1 MARTLFQRLENMAI
15 YRQIERTFFNNLTH
29 KLLSVF
35 MVFVP
40 HAVLTGYLLYRL
52 DDAALSWLVGFA
64 LVALAVATVCWVWY
78 LRHLIVTPLRE
89 IILLLNQHSEGVGD
103 LSRDVPVYT
112 HDEIRELATSH
123 NRFQGK
129 LRDMINRIRQLAIH
143 TAVESARLVQMS
155 RKVSDHA
162 QGQRALSES
171 VRGLSAATAS
181 DVEAMSAE
189 TGAIA
194 GQTED
199 NLRLARESHAEL
211 LDITRHIHDMSQSM
225 RRFSHTVSELS
236 HQSNDI
242 QSIAGLIKDVAEQ
255 TNLLALNAAI
265 EAARAGEAG
274 RGFAVVADE
283 VRKLA
288 ERVGRATEDI
298 FANIDHM
305 VGQVNDTLEE
315 TQGIVRTTEITK
327 QVVDRA
333 SGNFSSL
340 VADFEQNST
349 RLAHMADTMQALA
362 ARNREISTH
371 VAEVH
376 TLSADITL
384 AVGAVEK
391 TTHDMNAAAESVQEV
406 VGSFTTGDG
415 VVELLVA
422 RLGDFRAR
430 AQTELQAMAAQGLD
444 VFDQRYQPVAGSAPP
459 KFRVGYTDAF
469 HQRIQPLLDEIA
481 QVLPQCVATC
491 LVDAQGYAPTHQSRF
506 AQPQSGVLQQDIQHS
521 RQMRR
526 FDDPIGLRSA
536 RNTKPFLLQTYSRD
550 TGEVLSEISLPVMVN
565 GRHWG
570 ALRMAVSTDDML
582 GVH

>member
-1 MARTLFQRLENMAI
+1 MGKTLFQRLENMAI
-15 YRQIERTFFNNLTH
+15 YRQIERTFFNNLTK

-35 MVFVP
+35 MVFIP
-40 HAVLTGYLLYRL
+40 HAALTAYLSFKLDDPVLNWLVWSALAVLT
-52 DDAALSWLVGFA
+52 
-64 LVALAVATVCWVWY
+64 VATLCWVWY
-78 LRHLIVTPLRE
+78 LRHLTVTPLRE
-89 IILLLNQHSEGVGD
+89 IITLLNQHSEGTGD
-103 LSRDVPVYT
+103 LSHDVPVYT

-155 RKVSDHA
+155 RQVSGHA
-162 QGQRALSES
+162 QSQRTLSES
-171 VRGLSAATAS
+171 VRSLSAATAS
-181 DVEAMSAE
+181 DVEAMSGE

-194 GQTED
+194 GQTEN
-199 NLRLARESHAEL
+199 NLHLARESHGEL

-225 RRFSHTVSELS
+225 QRFSRTVSELS
-236 HQSNDI
+236 QQSVEI
-242 QSIAGLIKDVAEQ
+242 QSMAGLIKDVAEQ

-305 VGQVNDTLEE
+305 VGQVDETLLE

-327 QVVDRA
+327 QVVDRT

-340 VADFEQNST
+340 VADFEQNSA
-349 RLAHMADTMQALA
+349 RLARMADTMQALA

-371 VAEVH
+371 VAQVH
-376 TLSADITL
+376 TLSADITQ

-391 TTHDMNAAAESVQEV
+391 TTRDMNAAAENVQEV

-415 VVELLVA
+415 VVEQWVA
-422 RLGDFRAR
+422 KLGVFRAR
-430 AQTELQAMAAQGLD
+430 AQQELQAIAAQGLD

-459 KFRVGYTDAF
+459 KFRLAYTDAF
-469 HQRIQPLLDEIA
+469 QQRIQPLLDEIA
-481 QVLPQCVATC
+481 RAMPQCVATC
-491 LVDAQGYAPTHQSRF
+491 LVDTQGYAPTHQSRF
-506 AQPQSGVLQQDIQHS
+506 AQPQSGELSQDIQHS
-521 RQMRR
+521 RHMRR

-536 RNTKPFLLQTYSRD
+536 RNTKPFLVQTYSRD
-550 TGEVLSEISLPVMVN
+550 TGEVLSEISLPVMVD

-570 ALRMAVSTDDML
+570 ALRMAVSTDAML
-582 GVH
+582 AQ